1 MIEFELNFNE
11 FVKTLKVLNDAR
23 DKSSVILRNACFKFF
38 ADKNNILE
46 IVATDGNRMTLKRI
60 KISTK
65 TRTWSEVEE
74 KFIYDVEC
82 IYNYLKSFKKHKEDI
97 VKCSINDSGDLTIT
111 DLQQLNFTV
120 KKLELNF
127 PKYERLII
135 SYCPTD
141 DFEDYRH
148 PNDNSFKISFPKK
161 LLEDVLKNMDKESC
175 ITFEIESNR
184 RPVYLYDCKDTSY
197 LTLLMPYQSEDIPY
211 QSWCNLS
218 E

>member
-11 FVKTLKVLNDAR
+11 FVKTLKVLNDTR
-23 DKSSVILRNACFKFF
+23 DKLSVILRNACFKFF

-46 IVATDGNRMTLKRI
+46 IVATDGSRITLKRI

-82 IYNYLKSFKKHKEDI
+82 LYNYLKSFKKPKEDI

-111 DLQQLNFTV
+111 DSQQLNFTV
-120 KKLELNF
+120 KKSGLDF
-127 PKYERLII
+127 PEYEQLIA

-141 DFEDYRH
+141 DFKDYRH
-148 PNDNSFKISFPKK
+148 SNGDSFKISFQKK
-161 LLEDVLKNMDKESC
+161 FLEDVLKNMDKKSC
-175 ITFEIESNR
+175 ITFEIESNLG
-184 RPVYLYDCKDTSY
+184 PVYLYDCKDTSY
-197 LTLLMPYQSEDIPY
+197 LTLLMPYRLSGASY